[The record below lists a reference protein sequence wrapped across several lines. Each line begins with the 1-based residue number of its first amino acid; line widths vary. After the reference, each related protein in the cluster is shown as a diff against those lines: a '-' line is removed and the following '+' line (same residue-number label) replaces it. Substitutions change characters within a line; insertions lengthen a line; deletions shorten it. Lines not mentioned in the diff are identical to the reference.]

1 MNVIIIGTRKFEMNN
16 TISNTSLHSLILLLY
31 MVLTLTSNAQDGNLN
46 TPYDTLII
54 SNEEYGFHN
63 CSRSKVP
70 LFNLPVDS
78 VLELEIKTD
87 FESLFQTEKSG
98 QKRIDGVVSYTY
110 EGKIVKIPI
119 KIKAK
124 GKSRFAFC
132 QYKPLDI
139 EFVSNTESSL
149 FKGLE
154 RIYITSHCGEMNGD
168 QWIFRGSP

>member
-1 MNVIIIGTRKFEMNN
+1 MTNAILNTRFH
-16 TISNTSLHSLILLLY
+16 TLILLIYL
-31 MVLTLTSNAQDGNLN
+31 VLTFTSNAQNRNLN

-54 SNEEYGFHN
+54 SSEEYDFHD
-63 CSRSKVP
+63 CSGSNSP

-87 FESLFQTEKSG
+87 FEYLFQTEKSE

-110 EGKIVKIPI
+110 EGEIIKTPI

-132 QYKPLDI
+132 KFKPLDI
-139 EFVSNTESSL
+139 EFPKSVESTI
-149 FKGLE
+149 FEGLE
-154 RIYITSHCGEMNGD
+154 KVFITAH
-168 QWIFRGSP
+168 